1 MMDSDER
8 DVYHHLK
15 SRPEQFIPANSI
27 CRHAGGKHKFR
38 QSPDWAKPAL
48 LRMVERG
55 ILEVDDTGGYRL
67 KPRPQSDSTSKRWV
81 SPQIAA
87 ILKKSGRKF
96 DEVIKANDDDD
107 DAYYNGL

>member
-8 DVYHHLK
+8 DVYFHLK
-15 SRPEQFIPANSI
+15 SRLEQYVPANSI

-48 LRMVERG
+48 LRMLERG
-55 ILEVDDTGGYRL
+55 ILEVDETGAYRL
-67 KPRPQSDSTSKRWV
+67 KPRPQPEATSKRWV

-87 ILKKSGRKF
+87 ILKKSGRQF
-96 DEVIKANDDDD
+96 DEVIKASDDD
-107 DAYYNGL
+107 DAYYDSL